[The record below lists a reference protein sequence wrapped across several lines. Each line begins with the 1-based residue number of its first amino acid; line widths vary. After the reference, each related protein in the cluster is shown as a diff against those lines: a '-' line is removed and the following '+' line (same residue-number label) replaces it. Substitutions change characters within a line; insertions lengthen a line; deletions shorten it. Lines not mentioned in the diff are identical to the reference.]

1 MAKKKG
7 EAAAWDASV
16 GPEQLENRL
25 VWLDE
30 NRRKDAEAI
39 VRVRERVD
47 ALEETRAKSASQL
60 KEVMSEITRL
70 AALAARINQFD
81 EALAKHR
88 VEVSRHIEQS
98 EKRRSEKEARQED
111 IRKRDQA
118 ATAKELASLRTGL
131 SRVDEL
137 ERALEARREE
147 DIRLTRSIR
156 EIGER
161 LEDLS
166 TKEEGQ
172 ARDLA
177 ALEEGR
183 KQDARR
189 VADLESGLA
198 GLSSKV
204 DGLHGELDAA
214 ADRTRR
220 LEIQLAELASAENER
235 SEGQTVF
242 LEQQSIKMAEFGR
255 LMNEWHQSI
264 EKFEA
269 REVRLDDQARLFDES
284 LRSLKQSRS
293 DLDTMLERLERRIA
307 EISEIQRLAD
317 DRMRQ
322 EWSNFQADDQ
332 KRWNAY
338 KLTFDEHWRE
348 HDRLHDRMAQTLE
361 SQGEDLA
368 QAMTTLVELGAVDRQ
383 RLMDLLALVREW
395 ASELEPRGEDAG

>member
-7 EAAAWDASV
+7 EAAAGDASV

-70 AALAARINQFD
+70 AALAGRINQFD

>member
-1 MAKKKG
+1 
-7 EAAAWDASV
+7 
-16 GPEQLENRL
+16 
-25 VWLDE
+25 
-30 NRRKDAEAI
+30 
-39 VRVRERVD
+39 
-47 ALEETRAKSASQL
+47 
-60 KEVMSEITRL
+60 VMSEITRL
-70 AALAARINQFD
+70 AALAGRINQFD

>member
-39 VRVRERVD
+39 VRVREGVD

-70 AALAARINQFD
+70 AALAGRINQFD

-220 LEIQLAELASAENER
+220 LEIQLAAAENER

-383 RLMDLLALVREW
+383 RLMDLLALVRE
-395 ASELEPRGEDAG
+395 

>member
-39 VRVRERVD
+39 VRVREGVD

-70 AALAARINQFD
+70 AALAGRINQFD

-383 RLMDLLALVREW
+383 RLMDLLALVRE
-395 ASELEPRGEDAG
+395 